1 MPQFLITQL
10 EYLFRLLCAAL
21 CGLLVGHERENHMKM
36 AGTRTHMIVSLASSL
51 MMLISKYGFYDVLK
65 VPNISLD
72 PSRIAAGVVTA
83 IGFLGAGVI
92 FTHKMNISG
101 LTTSA
106 GIWAIVGI
114 GSAFGAGMYPL
125 GAAATAMV
133 LLIQFGLSRKK
144 KRPSTA
150 TVEQIVLRMDLSED
164 LESIL
169 EHTMSSKNIMISSIH
184 AARMD
189 HNTLEVKLYVHFP
202 DSYNI
207 YDIIGLLKDDPHIH
221 SVNI

>member
-21 CGLLVGHERENHMKM
+21 CGLLVGHERENHLKM
-36 AGTRTHMIVSLASSL
+36 AGTRTHMLVSLASAL

-106 GIWAIVGI
+106 GIWATVGI

-125 GAAATAMV
+125 GAVSTVLV
-133 LLIQFGLSRKK
+133 LLIQFGISRKK
-144 KRPSTA
+144 RRPSTA
-150 TVEQIVLRMDLSED
+150 TVEQIILRMELSED
-164 LESIL
+164 LQSIL
-169 EHTMSSKNIMISSIH
+169 EHITTSGKIVISSIH
-184 AARMD
+184 ATRVEENM
-189 HNTLEVKLYVHFP
+189 LEVKLYVHFP
-202 DSYNI
+202 DAYNI
-207 YDIIGLLKDDPHIH
+207 YDIIGLLKDDPHIC
-221 SVNI
+221 SINI